1 MEGAGA
7 GERTDAGGIPQRRKR
22 GLSGSTIKLIA
33 VAAMLIDHTAAVIL
47 ARRIIANNRGLAIMD
62 AGSGAFGWMA
72 DRALLYAVYRIM
84 RLIGRLGFPIFC
96 FLLAEGFV
104 RTRNVKKYALR
115 LGIFALI
122 SEIPF
127 DLALTG
133 RAYNPGYQNVY
144 FTLLLG
150 LCCIWTINLLAQGME
165 KLREKKGM
173 GAKAGTFVPA
183 LGMLF
188 FVTGVLS
195 PAGYL
200 FAFVDKPQELN
211 GVEPWK
217 LFVGLCVLS
226 AVLLGT
232 YGLGRGLGR
241 LQRVCGNITVL
252 VLFMMLAEL
261 LQTDYAGMGV
271 LTIGVIYFLRDR
283 KALSMAGGSTVLTIM
298 NSTEITAFLTAIPVA
313 LYNGKRGLRMKYFFY
328 AFYPAHLFLLYL
340 ISVWMGLGEIYLL

>member
-1 MEGAGA
+1 MEGAEA
-7 GERTDAGGIPQRRKR
+7 GERTDVREIPRRRKW

-33 VAAMLIDHTAAVIL
+33 VAAMLIDHTAAAVL

-96 FLLAEGFV
+96 FLLVEGFA
-104 RTRNVKKYALR
+104 RTGNVKKYALR

-127 DLALTG
+127 DLALSG
-133 RAYNPGYQNVY
+133 RVSNPGYQNVY
-144 FTLLLG
+144 FTLLAG
-150 LCCIWTINLLAQGME
+150 LCCLWTIKLLSRWME
-165 KLREKKGM
+165 KLRGKKGK
-173 GAKAGTFVPA
+173 GA

-188 FVTGVLS
+188 LVTGVLS

-211 GVEPWK
+211 GTEPWK
-217 LFVGLCVLS
+217 LFAELCVLS

-271 LTIGVIYFLRDR
+271 LTIGVMYFLRDR
-283 KALSMAGGSTVLTIM
+283 KALSIIGGSTVLTFM
-298 NSTEITAFLTAIPVA
+298 NSTEITSFLTAIPVA
-313 LYNGKRGLRMKYFFY
+313 MYNGKRGLRMKYFFY
-328 AFYPAHLFLLYL
+328 AFYPVHLFLLYL
-340 ISVWMGLGEIYLL
+340 ISIWMGLGEIYLL

>member
-1 MEGAGA
+1 MEVAEA
-7 GERTDAGGIPQRRKR
+7 GERTDTWEIPQRRKW

-33 VAAMLIDHTAAVIL
+33 VAAMLIDHTAAAVL

-96 FLLAEGFV
+96 FLLVEGFA
-104 RTRNVKKYALR
+104 RTGNVKKYALR

-127 DLALTG
+127 DLALSG
-133 RAYNPGYQNVY
+133 RVSNPGYQNVY
-144 FTLLLG
+144 FTLLAG
-150 LCCIWTINLLAQGME
+150 LCCLWTIKLLSQRME
-165 KLREKKGM
+165 KLRGKKGI
-173 GAKAGTFVPA
+173 GI

-188 FVTGVLS
+188 LITGVLS

-200 FAFVDKPQELN
+200 SVFADKPQELN
-211 GVEPWK
+211 GTEPWK
-217 LFVGLCVLS
+217 LFAGLCVLS

-232 YGLGRGLGR
+232 YGLGRGLGH
-241 LQRVCGNITVL
+241 LQRVCENITVL

-271 LTIGVIYFLRDR
+271 LTIGVMYFLRDR
-283 KALSMAGGSTVLTIM
+283 KALSIIGGSTVLTIM
-298 NSTEITAFLTAIPVA
+298 NSSEITAFLTAIPA
-313 LYNGKRGLRMKYFFY
+313 AMYNGKRGLRMKYFFY
-328 AFYPAHLFLLYL
+328 AFYPVHLFLLYL
-340 ISVWMGLGEIYLL
+340 ISIWMGLGEIYLL

>member
-1 MEGAGA
+1 MEGAEA
-7 GERTDAGGIPQRRKR
+7 GGRTDAQGIPQGRKW

-33 VAAMLIDHTAAVIL
+33 VAAMLIDHTAAAVL

-72 DRALLYAVYRIM
+72 DRALLFAVYRIM

-104 RTRNVKKYALR
+104 RTGNVKKYALR

-127 DLALTG
+127 DLALSG
-133 RAYNPGYQNVY
+133 RIYNPGYQNVY
-144 FTLLLG
+144 FTLFAG
-150 LCCIWTINLLAQGME
+150 LCCLWTIRLLSQGMD
-165 KLREKKGM
+165 KLRGKKGT

-183 LGMLF
+183 LGIF
-188 FVTGVLS
+188 FLVAGVLS

-200 FAFVDKPQELN
+200 FAFVEKPRELN
-211 GVEPWK
+211 GTEPWK
-217 LFVGLCVLS
+217 LFAGLCVLS
-226 AVLLGT
+226 AALLGT
-232 YGLGRGLGR
+232 YGLEKGLGC

-271 LTIGVIYFLRDR
+271 LTIGIIYFLRDR
-283 KALSMAGGSTVLTIM
+283 KALSMIGGSTVLTIM
-298 NSTEITAFLTAIPVA
+298 NSTEITAFFTAIPVA

-328 AFYPAHLFLLYL
+328 AFYPVHLLLLYL